1 MYSHVYI
8 IDVGGSWRGGLS
20 AAVAAATVAPAAA
33 AAQMYIAG
41 VNAMHASYG
50 C

>member
-20 AAVAAATVAPAAA
+20 AAVATAAPAA
-33 AAQMYIAG
+33 AAQMYIVG

>member
-20 AAVAAATVAPAAA
+20 AAVAAATAAPAA
-33 AAQMYIAG
+33 AAQMYIVG